1 MLPIHANAARRYHG
15 ASSAIWPRARLSPMP
30 NLPPPTADDLP
41 QYSPQ
46 QLEGAST
53 QQLLEWLG
61 ECAEF
66 APRNLFEAAAARG
79 EEMVACLEP
88 YCARVPQILA
98 EDLEEDESWALV
110 HGVNLLGRIDSL
122 AAGELL
128 VRLLSDMIDYDQ
140 DMFDWIAEDWEHLFA
155 NKPVEV
161 QAALDQTMRD
171 RDRDGLLRQSFAR
184 CLVAMAADRGEPA
197 LDAMID
203 HVAAQLHDADVA
215 PDFRWLAASM
225 LLDFPRARHRAL
237 LSQIALEQHGAV
249 YAVFHESDVAAA
261 FERGSDVRS
270 WLQRDPPWAWYD
282 EDRVLARLQRWFG
295 DDALDEDGSES
306 SDDFEDYEYDDD
318 FFSELPHVREVPKIG
333 RNDPCPCGS
342 GKKYKKCCLPKGQ

>member
-1 MLPIHANAARRYHG
+1 LRFIGHLAAL
-15 ASSAIWPRARLSPMP
+15 ASRSSMP
-30 NLPPPTADDLP
+30 NLLPPTADDFP

-88 YCARVPQILA
+88 YGARVPQILS
-98 EDLEEDESWALV
+98 EDLEEDEVWVLV

-128 VRLLSDMIDYDQ
+128 VRLLSELIECDQ
-140 DMFDWIAEDWEHLFA
+140 DMFDWIAQDWPYLFA
-155 NKPVEV
+155 NKPDAV
-161 QAALDQTMRD
+161 QAVLDRAMRD
-171 RDRDGLLRQSFAR
+171 RDRDGLLREAFAR

-203 HVAAQLHDADVA
+203 HVAAQLHGADDI
-215 PDFRWLAASM
+215 PDFRWFAAST

-237 LSQIALEQHGAV
+237 LSQIAREQHGAML
-249 YAVFHESDVAAA
+249 AVFHESDVAAA
-261 FERGSDVRS
+261 FRRGSDVRS

-282 EDRVLARLQRWFG
+282 EERVLARLQRWFA
-295 DDALDEDGSES
+295 DDELDEDASES
-306 SDDFEDYEYDDD
+306 SDDFDDYDYDDD
-318 FFSELPHVREVPKIG
+318 SLPELPHVREAPKVG

-342 GKKYKKCCLPKGQ
+342 GKKYKKCCLPKEQ